1 METNFD
7 TLHDRLERYRV
18 LLSLNTDKRAAD
30 ALKELIADI
39 TAQLCARERL
49 GRQEQPASASGSA
62 RA

>member
-1 METNFD
+1 
-7 TLHDRLERYRV
+7 V